1 MRRNRMTKR
10 ELRARI
16 SRLPTRALRSDKF
29 EKALSRRGDRRPDG
43 WFGRQKEHWL
53 GWLGD
58 SNGPG
63 HYDRKSWDVSAEGVY
78 NRVVNPSMLVWLAD
92 AAGVPATDVTR
103 AMKAALEGGST
114 MMQQSGSIRR
124 VIPWKMIEEA
134 LR

>member
-1 MRRNRMTKR
+1 M
-10 ELRARI
+10 
-16 SRLPTRALRSDKF
+16 PTRAPRSDKF
-29 EKALSRRGDRRPDG
+29 EKALARRGDRLPDG

-58 SNGPG
+58 YDGPG

-92 AAGVPATDVTR
+92 AAVVPTPMVTR
-103 AMKAALEGGST
+103 AMKAALAGGPT

-124 VIPWKMIEEA
+124 IIRWKTIEEG

>member
-1 MRRNRMTKR
+1 MTKR

-16 SRLPTRALRSDKF
+16 SRLPPRAPRSDKF
-29 EKALSRRGDRRPDG
+29 EKALARRADRRPDG

-53 GWLGD
+53 GWLD
-58 SNGPG
+58 DYDGPG
-63 HYDRKSWDVSAEGVY
+63 HYDRKNWDVSAEGVY

-92 AAGVPATDVTR
+92 AAVVPTPMVTR
-103 AMKAALEGGST
+103 AMKAAPAGGPT

-134 LR
+134 PQ